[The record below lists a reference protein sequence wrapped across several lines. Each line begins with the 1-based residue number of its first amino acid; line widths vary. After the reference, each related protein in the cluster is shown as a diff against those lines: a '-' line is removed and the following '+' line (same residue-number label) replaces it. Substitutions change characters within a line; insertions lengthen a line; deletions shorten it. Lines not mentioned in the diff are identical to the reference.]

1 MIDNNKYFTS
11 ARNAQIVIYLL
22 KAHNIRK
29 VIASPGTQNMSL
41 VTSMQ
46 RDSYFEMYSAPD
58 ERSAAY
64 MACGLSAE
72 SGEPVVLSCTGATAS
87 RNYVPGLTEA
97 FYRHLPIIA
106 ITSTERINKVGQN
119 IPQIID
125 RGLLQNDIAKISV
138 RANAI
143 DTADG
148 EWECMLQ
155 VNKALLEIN
164 HHGVGPVHINLEKV
178 NDYDFTTKIIPS
190 CRVINRYT
198 AESISLPSLPQG
210 RIAIFVGA
218 HGKFKDDLTKKIEV
232 FCDKYNAVVFC
243 DKTSNYHGAHMLN
256 FSLVASQDRYVS
268 QLLKTDLLI
277 WLGEISGDYYQ
288 QGRLGSNTKNVWRV
302 NEDGL
307 LRDQFKKLSSVF
319 EMNEETFFSRY
330 TLDTECK
337 ENSYWQACQKESL
350 KCYEKVPQLPFSNIW
365 IAKEMAR
372 KMPQSSFMH
381 FGILNSLRAWNF
393 FDVDES
399 IETSCNVGGFGIDG
413 GLSTLLGA
421 SLANPDRLH
430 FGIFGDLAFF
440 YDMNSLGNRH
450 LGNNL
455 RIMLVNNAKGSEFKL
470 YSHPASKLGTE
481 ADEYIA
487 AAHHY
492 GNKSPLLVKHYSE
505 DLGFMY
511 ISANSKEEFLDNYPK
526 FIVGHSDKPILFEIF
541 TNSEDESKALFAMNN
556 IVVPTEFQLKDK
568 IRKVLG
574 EKNLWTFRNIMGS
587 LKSK

>member
-1 MIDNNKYFTS
+1 MTDNNHFFTS

-46 RDSYFEMYSAPD
+46 RDSFFEMYSAPD

-97 FYRHLPIIA
+97 FYRHLPVIA
-106 ITSTERINKVGQN
+106 ITSTERVNKVGQN

-125 RGLLQNDIAKISV
+125 RSILQCDIAKISV
-138 RANAI
+138 RANAV
-143 DTADG
+143 DNTDD
-148 EWECMLQ
+148 EWQCMLE

-164 HHGVGPVHINLEKV
+164 HHGLGPVHINLEKV
-178 NDYDFTTKIIPS
+178 NDYKFSAETIPP

-198 AESISLPSLPQG
+198 AESSQMPRLPQG
-210 RIAIFVGA
+210 RIAIFVGI
-218 HGKFKDDLTKKIEV
+218 HKRFDKELTDKIET
-232 FCDKYNAVVFC
+232 FCSQYDSVVFC
-243 DKTSNYHGAHMLN
+243 DKTSNYHGTHAMN

-268 QLLKTDLLI
+268 KLLMTDLLI

-288 QGRLGSNTKNVWRV
+288 QGKLGANTKEVWRV
-302 NEDGL
+302 NGDGM
-307 LRDQFKKLSSVF
+307 LRDQFKKLSNVF
-319 EMNEETFFSRY
+319 EMEERAFFTYY
-330 TLDTECK
+330 TSQSENGNDGNLKQQCQTEWK
-337 ENSYWQACQKESL
+337 
-350 KCYEKVPQLPFSNIW
+350 KCYDKIPQLPFSNIW
-365 IAKEMAR
+365 MAKEMAP
-372 KMPQSSFMH
+372 MIPHHSVMH

-393 FDVDES
+393 FQLDET
-399 IETSCNVGGFGIDG
+399 IDTSCNVGGFGIDG

-421 SLANPDRLH
+421 SLANPNTLH
-430 FGIFGDLAFF
+430 FGVFGDLAFF

-450 LGNNL
+450 VGNNL

-470 YSHPASKLGTE
+470 YSHPASKLGSE

-487 AAHHY
+487 AARHY
-492 GNKSPLLVKHYSE
+492 GNKSLRLVRHYSE
-505 DLGFMY
+505 DLGFFYM
-511 ISANSKEEFLDNYPK
+511 SASCKDEFLEEYPK
-526 FIVGHSDKPILFEIF
+526 FLVKHSDRPILFEVF
-541 TNSEDESKALFAMNN
+541 TNSEDEDKALFAINN
-556 IVVPTEFQLKDK
+556 ILVSKEAQIKDK
-568 IRKVLG
+568 IKALVGEGNIHAISKVVGLI
-574 EKNLWTFRNIMGS
+574 KR
-587 LKSK
+587 